1 MVFERILVLVDSSK
15 PSEKAL
21 DYAGEIAKLA
31 GSKVFILR
39 VIERMA
45 PVEQKVSKV
54 HLQGIVNEI
63 QDYLNEEKRKLES
76 IGVNVETMYDLGNI
90 ESKIEEYC
98 EEIKPDLVVTGHKK
112 KTKVMEY
119 LTESVAHMAI
129 TDSPCPVMV
138 VK

>member
-1 MVFERILVLVDSSK
+1 VVFEKILVLVDNTK

-21 DYAGEIAKLA
+21 EYAGEIAKLA

-63 QDYLNEEKRKLES
+63 QNYLIEEKRKLES
-76 IGVNVETMYDLGNI
+76 MGVTVETMYDLGNI

-98 EEIKPDLVVTGHKK
+98 EEIKPDLVVTGHSQ

-119 LTESVAHMAI
+119 LTQSVAYMVI
-129 TDSPCPVMV
+129 KDSPSPVMI